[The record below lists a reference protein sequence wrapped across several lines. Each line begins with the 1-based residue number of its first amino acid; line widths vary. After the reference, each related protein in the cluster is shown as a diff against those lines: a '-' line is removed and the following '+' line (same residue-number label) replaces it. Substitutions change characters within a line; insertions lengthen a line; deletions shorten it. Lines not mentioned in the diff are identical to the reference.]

1 MTEAD
6 FVVALHPDQATDD
19 VVFMCMEHF
28 KPFACVPCCVFPNMF
43 SHRKLKSGKSV
54 RLHAELV
61 QYLMEKAD
69 AVNRQKKIKIFET
82 NGKDVN
88 GKQMVYI
95 VKRCIIESIPGP
107 CNIVIYGKYYPII
120 KSMRHFIGES
130 LS

>member
-1 MTEAD
+1 
-6 FVVALHPDQATDD
+6 
-19 VVFMCMEHF
+19 
-28 KPFACVPCCVFPNMF
+28 MF

-95 VKRCIIESIPGP
+95 VKNECKINHKPGVFPVLQKRAQILLILLSFLNVGIP
-107 CNIVIYGKYYPII
+107 
-120 KSMRHFIGES
+120 FQ
-130 LS
+130 